1 MCTREIYIPHP
12 FVLYDDV
19 RQRYI
24 RAGSTY
30 DSLDTR
36 TGHVRLDLARCRNYE
51 ISSTCR
57 GFPDMAEMRIASW
70 MRNEHEKEE
79 RAKGLRAGDAADR
92 RRESSDREV
101 DLGYEEKDVLT
112 GLPRVP

>member
-1 MCTREIYIPHP
+1 MCTREIYMPHP

-24 RAGSTY
+24 RGSTY

-79 RAKGLRAGDAADR
+79 CAKGLRAADR
-92 RRESSDREV
+92 ERESSDREV
-101 DLGYEEKDVLT
+101 DLGYGGKT
-112 GLPRVP
+112 Y

>member
-1 MCTREIYIPHP
+1 MMM
-12 FVLYDDV
+12 FVND
-19 RQRYI
+19 I
-24 RAGSTY
+24 FGSTY

-36 TGHVRLDLARCRNYE
+36 AGHVRLDLARCRNYE

-79 RAKGLRAGDAADR
+79 RAKGLRAGGANR
-92 RRESSDREV
+92 EKESSDREV
-101 DLGYEEKDVLT
+101 DLGYGGKT
-112 GLPRVP
+112 Y